1 MDRQRW
7 AQELAGQDRE
17 TSSKLR
23 KIRAKILVG
32 TGEEAAVSRST
43 SRGGHRYEQTGTRSD
58 TADRQ
63 RWAFYS
69 AGPIGNR
76 Q

>member
-1 MDRQRW
+1 MDKETSSQYVGRQRW

-23 KIRAKILVG
+23 KIRAKLVG

-43 SRGGHRYEQTGTRSD
+43 GRGGHRYKQADTSSD
-58 TADRQ
+58 TVDRQ
-63 RWAFYS
+63 RWAY
-69 AGPIGNR
+69 
-76 Q
+76 